1 MIAKSS
7 TLSCPATDN
16 CNVVKGSTRKAVE
29 CALLSA
35 ACFSLM
41 FAMIKLLGNDYPAGE
56 VLFCRSFFALI
67 PLLPVIA
74 REGGLK
80 VFQTRH
86 PLMHLTRSLVG
97 LSSAY
102 LCIESLKLLPLSEA
116 TTIFYA
122 APLVTTVLAIF
133 ILGEKVT
140 RAKVAA
146 IVAGFLGV
154 LYMMQPQLSSS
165 LPGATMALISAI
177 SSGFVSIE
185 LRKMGA
191 TEKSITIVV
200 YFMLACSIAG
210 LVSLPFHMIMPSQRD
225 AFLLLA
231 IGVIG
236 GVGQLCMT
244 EAYHQAPASTVAPL
258 SYTAL
263 VWAALLDI
271 FLFAKFPGQAAI
283 VGTCLIAV
291 SGIFVVK
298 QSNKM

>member
-7 TLSCPATDN
+7 TLSCLATHN
-16 CNVVKGSTRKAVE
+16 CRVPINSTRKAAQY
-29 CALLSA
+29 ALLSA

-41 FAMIKLLGNDYPAGE
+41 FAMIKLLGKDYPAGE

-80 VFQTRH
+80 VFQTKH
-86 PLMHLTRSLVG
+86 PYMHLTRSMVG
-97 LSSAY
+97 LSSAF

-116 TTIFYA
+116 TTIFYC

-140 RAKVAA
+140 PGKLAA
-146 IVAGFLGV
+146 ISAGFFGV
-154 LYMMQPQLSSS
+154 LYMMQPHLSSS
-165 LPGATMALISAI
+165 IPGALMALASAA

-191 TEKSITIVV
+191 TEKSVTIVV
-200 YFMLACSIAG
+200 YFMLACSLAG
-210 LVSLPFHMIMPSQRD
+210 LISLPFHMVVPNLHD
-225 AFLLLA
+225 ALLLLA

-244 EAYHQAPASTVAPL
+244 EAYHQAPATTVAPL

-263 VWAALLDI
+263 VWAALLDVL
-271 FLFAKFPGQAAI
+271 FFAKFPGQATL
-283 VGTCLIAV
+283 VGTLLIAV
-291 SGIFVVK
+291 SGIFVVRNSTK
-298 QSNKM
+298 T